1 MRQAIN
7 ISGKRKYLELGAIKT
22 TRNETKFCGKINPAN
37 QIYLLE
43 KSLSILT
50 NSLQDKNGKYS
61 HT

>member
-22 TRNETKFCGKINPAN
+22 AENVTKYCGKMNPAN

-43 KSLSILT
+43 KS
-50 NSLQDKNGKYS
+50 
-61 HT
+61 